1 MIWNP
6 WTVFLLIASLP
17 NFLEGR
23 NILLKSAPQ
32 LCPIEDGNLI
42 GVELF
47 VEDEEECFKF
57 CENSKECLFF
67 RFFHALDQK
76 PSQCYLF
83 NTCGRHVESA
93 TSNCQLSRENTIDVR
108 PFVPTESQCQIRC
121 QQERDCGYYKYFTD
135 ESSLESL
142 DESND
147 VLLTLKEDTKSE
159 FCYLLRSCAKRMVE
173 KTKCVLGKNNFLD
186 VKFFVQSSEKC
197 GKHCLETEGCR
208 YYWWYSI
215 EESEHPM
222 YCYLFRQCAA
232 SDAEPEVTLILGGRH
247 PGHHFIS
254 NKDEN
259 DVVSRNEVCTLAMS
273 ESSFAE
279 LDRAGATSEY
289 VNGSIIFCGGKNNRQ
304 VFSSC
309 LEYDVTTNIWTNHST
324 MSEPREEAS
333 SVTIGSVTYVIGGV
347 GSRTIEGFDANK
359 ESPST
364 SWLLGPD
371 MPGERARSCAVTI
384 DNQTLV
390 VIGGHNNLTMI
401 PQSSTFV
408 LNIEDSI
415 WRQDAIP
422 DMIEARMDHACVY
435 VEFEDTH
442 GILVS
447 GGLGPEKQVLDS
459 VEFYDILT
467 QKWTLTS
474 ALKVGRTEHT
484 MSLVYGI
491 PTVTGGLSSNEF
503 LSSIEQF
510 DKSSNSW
517 NVPLKREWK
526 VISHSLKSPRY
537 EMTSVSIPASK
548 LDTCDATII

>member
-186 VKFFVQSSEKC
+186 VKFFK
-197 GKHCLETEGCR
+197 
-208 YYWWYSI
+208 
-215 EESEHPM
+215 ESEHPM

-289 VNGSIIFCGGKNNRQ
+289 VNG
-304 VFSSC
+304 
-309 LEYDVTTNIWTNHST
+309 T

-537 EMTSVSIPASK
+537 EMTSVSIPASR